1 MKNLVTVSVLIFLF
15 SMVSSAQSDGGSFC
29 FESTRLNTAGMCVL
43 GGWAVANMAVGSYGW
58 LNYTGEPKYFSQ
70 MNFFWNTV
78 NLAIAGFSLHGNGQV
93 DCSTLSAAE
102 VLARQMNT
110 EKVLLINAGLDAAYI
125 GTGFLLRHL
134 ATRSE
139 KRGDMLKGYG
149 NSVILQG
156 AFLMI
161 FDLSFYGIL
170 HGHRP
175 EFLSGMGIS
184 VNPWM
189 TGIHLA
195 FKL

>member
-1 MKNLVTVSVLIFLF
+1 MKNIVSVSVLAFLF
-15 SMVSSAQSDGGSFC
+15 SIVLWAQPETGSFC

-43 GGWAVANMAVGSYGW
+43 GGWAVANMALGTWGW
-58 LNYTGEPKYFSQ
+58 INHTGEQKYFSQ

-78 NLAIAGFSLHGNGQV
+78 NLAIAGFSLHGSGQI
-93 DCSTLSAAE
+93 DCSSLGTADA
-102 VLARQMNT
+102 LARQMNT

-125 GTGFLLRHL
+125 GTGILLRHL

-139 KRGDMLKGYG
+139 KRGDLLKGYG

-175 EFLSGMGIS
+175 EFISGMGLS
-184 VNPWM
+184 VSPAM
-189 TGIHLA
+189 TGMYLA
-195 FKL
+195 FKF